1 MVWFGQILLY
11 FNYYHPVYIIL
22 GLKLQGED
30 KVSVNVLQGVC
41 SGGEERLVGERLQCV
56 GGGNQAESRQC

>member
-1 MVWFGQILLY
+1 M
-11 FNYYHPVYIIL
+11 IL
-22 GLKLQGED
+22 GLKSQGED

-41 SGGEERLVGERLQCV
+41 SGGEERLVGERVQCV